1 MNASTSEQERA
12 ACPLDPLVNKTT
24 DFAYRGV
31 RLKFDLSHALFSSFD
46 IDAGTRLLLKEIVHE
61 PGIVEARRVLD
72 AGCGTGVIG
81 ISLAASCPDMEVVM
95 RDRDFR
101 AVAFAARNA
110 SRNGLAVKLQGLDG
124 TELAQ
129 CAKRP
134 FAKIKVAQRNA
145 ALIAAPGLLCEPD
158 PNAPYEAVVANLP
171 AKAGPALL
179 SQYFVAVG
187 RELLRE
193 GGTFAFVIV
202 APLAEQARAWCMEAG
217 FEILR
222 TVSTKNHMVCI
233 ARTGERRAG
242 ENAVKEAL
250 AELGR
255 GKADQWFKAYVRSH
269 VKKSIA
275 GALLVW
281 DGIQGLP
288 EFDEPSFATLCALA
302 LGRQVFAGSLVRRA
316 LVIEPGVGIVPMW
329 CKGVLGSSEIILKSH
344 DVLALTASGWNLKR
358 AGFDNSVR
366 ILEPAF
372 AKKENSAGEPALN
385 CADRGMEVL
394 APFSIDAAIL
404 FPEDI
409 PKFDSASYYW
419 PLLSRVLKRG
429 AVAVIASNATY
440 IERFVRQKP
449 SGFSKLPQGEHKKG
463 WEAVAFRR
471 E

>member
-1 MNASTSEQERA
+1 MNASTSKQERE

-46 IDAGTRLLLKEIVHE
+46 IDAGTRLLLKEIAHE

-72 AGCGTGVIG
+72 TGCGTGVIG

-110 SRNGLAVKLQGLDG
+110 SRNGLAVKLQGLGG

-129 CAKRP
+129 CAKQP
-134 FAKIKVAQRNA
+134 FAKIKVVQRNA
-145 ALIAAPGLLCEPD
+145 ALVAAPGLLCEPD

-222 TVSTKNHMVCI
+222 TVATKNHMVCI
-233 ARTGERRAG
+233 ARTRERRAG

-275 GALLVW
+275 GASLVW

-316 LVIEPGVGIVPMW
+316 LVIEPGVGIVPLW

-344 DVLALTASGWNLKR
+344 DVLALAASGWNLKR

-372 AKKENSAGEPALN
+372 AKKENSAGEPVLDSAE
-385 CADRGMEVL
+385 RGMEVL

>member
-1 MNASTSEQERA
+1 MNASTSKQERE

-46 IDAGTRLLLKEIVHE
+46 IDAGTRLLLKEIAHE

-72 AGCGTGVIG
+72 TGCGTGVIG

-193 GGTFAFVIV
+193 GGIFAFVIV

-344 DVLALTASGWNLKR
+344 DVLALAASGWNLKR

>member
-1 MNASTSEQERA
+1 MNASTSKQERE

-110 SRNGLAVKLQGLDG
+110 SRNGLAVKLQGLGG

-134 FAKIKVAQRNA
+134 FAKIKVVQRNA

-217 FEILR
+217 FEIQR
-222 TVSTKNHMVCI
+222 TVATKNHMVCI

-275 GALLVW
+275 GASLVW

-302 LGRQVFAGSLVRRA
+302 LGRQVFPGSLVRRA
-316 LVIEPGVGIVPMW
+316 LVIEPGVGIVPLW
-329 CKGVLGSSEIILKSH
+329 CKGVLGSSEITLKSH
-344 DVLALTASGWNLKR
+344 DVLALAASGWNLRR

-372 AKKENSAGEPALN
+372 AKKENSAGEPVLDSAE
-385 CADRGMEVL
+385 RGMEVL

-419 PLLSRVLKRG
+419 PLLSRALKRG
-429 AVAVIASNATY
+429 AVAVIASSATY
-440 IERFVRQKP
+440 IGRFVRQKP
-449 SGFSKLPQGEHKKG
+449 SGFSKLPQGEHRKG

>member
-1 MNASTSEQERA
+1 MSEQERA

-46 IDAGTRLLLKEIVHE
+46 IDAGTRLLLKEIAHE

-110 SRNGLAVKLQGLDG
+110 SRNELAVQLLGLDG
-124 TELAQ
+124 AELVQ
-129 CAKRP
+129 CTKRP

-145 ALIAAPGLLCEPD
+145 VLIAAPGLLCEPD
-158 PNAPYEAVVANLP
+158 SFAPYEAVVANLP
-171 AKAGPALL
+171 AKAGQALL
-179 SQYFVAVG
+179 SQYFVAVHQ
-187 RELLRE
+187 ELLRE
-193 GGTFAFVIV
+193 GGIFAFVIV
-202 APLAEQARAWCMEAG
+202 APLAELAMTWCADVG

-222 TVSTKNHMVCI
+222 TVTTKNHMVCI

-242 ENAVKEAL
+242 ENAAKGVIV
-250 AELGR
+250 ELQR
-255 GKADQWFKAYVRSH
+255 ARADQWFKAYVRSH
-269 VKKSIA
+269 AKKSIA
-275 GALLVW
+275 GASLAW

-288 EFDEPSFATLCALA
+288 EFNEPSFATLCALT
-302 LGRQVFAGSLVRRA
+302 LGRRVFAGSLVRRA
-316 LVIEPGVGIVPMW
+316 LVIEPGVGIVPLW

-344 DVLALTASGWNLKR
+344 DALALSASAWNLRR
-358 AGFDNSVR
+358 AGFDNPVH

-372 AKKENSAGEPALN
+372 AKKENSAGEPVLDYAE
-385 CADRGMEVL
+385 RGVEVL

-429 AVAVIASNATY
+429 AAIVIASSATY

-449 SGFSKLPQGEHKKG
+449 SGFSKLPQAEHKKG

>member
-1 MNASTSEQERA
+1 MNASTSEQEGA

-46 IDAGTRLLLKEIVHE
+46 IDAGTRLLLKEIAHE

-110 SRNGLAVKLQGLDG
+110 SRNGLAVRSMGLEG

-275 GALLVW
+275 GASLVW

-316 LVIEPGVGIVPMW
+316 LVIEPGVGIVPLW

-385 CADRGMEVL
+385 CAERGMEVL

-463 WEAVAFRR
+463 WEAVAFFR